1 MGLFRGERRGDAALL
16 EPSFTQSLT
25 YCTRRG
31 LAGMSLSA
39 CFAGPSFNLLIGLS
53 CGFLAQKEALLS
65 DEGLSIPMGMP
76 TVKLGFIMLLFNA
89 LGFIMISVYN
99 GGVIHKSQGYV
110 FWATY
115 LIYIT
120 LSAQHMY

>member
-1 MGLFRGERRGDAALL
+1 MRRDAAVLR
-16 EPSFTQSLT
+16 PIFTQSLND
-25 YCTRRG
+25 CARRG
-31 LAGMSLSA
+31 LSGMSLSA
-39 CFAGPSFNLLIGLS
+39 CFAGPSFNLLIGLG
-53 CGFLAQKEALLS
+53 CGLLTQKEALLS

-89 LGFIMISVYN
+89 LLFIVVSVYN

-110 FWATY
+110 FWAVY
-115 LIYIT
+115 LVYMT